1 MHICR
6 SAVINII
13 FGSAHKSATLK
24 KRILILF
31 LFALSAGHIA
41 NAQKHYFRHYQVE
54 NGLSHNTVF
63 CVEQDH
69 QGFLWL
75 GTKDGLNRFDGHA
88 FKVFRNIPGDSTSL
102 ASNFIYALDT
112 DKNGQLWVGASIG
125 LYKYHAVTESFEMVK
140 GTRTKGIGNI
150 RCSPDGMVWF
160 LEGYSLFRYDPIRDT
175 IVHYPNPAGDPVV
188 TDIYFDEKGAM
199 WLGSHKGTVRE
210 MGSGKVFDVF
220 SHSPKVL
227 TNRVTV
233 IVSASGGKL
242 LVGTSN
248 QGLKLLDTNT
258 GAYEDLMSMTDKD
271 VSIWVR
277 HILKH
282 EGDEYWVATESG
294 IYVYNL
300 ATRKF
305 TNLRKEYNNPWSL
318 TDNAVYYLHKDKE
331 GGMWAGT
338 FFGGANYYPRQYTFF
353 EKWFPDNSSN
363 TLSGNAVREICEDRF
378 GNIWVGTEDNGI
390 NKIDVASGKIT
401 QYPACKNG
409 ISHTNIHGLYAEGNN
424 LWVGTLD
431 NGLDKMDIRT
441 GKVVKH
447 YAAGPGS
454 FAHNFILWIYK
465 TRKGTLLLGTGGELA
480 KYDTAK
486 DAFLKI
492 DEVPY
497 SNQRSVAEAE
507 DGTIWAATSDHGL
520 FWFNEATGQKG
531 NYRHKPE
538 DTCSLSSNGLNT
550 VYIDSRQQIWA
561 GTEGFGLNRL
571 IPSTGCFTRYT
582 TQQGLPSDYI
592 FKVLEDNRGNM
603 WVTTSRGLACLNPNT
618 GAIQVFT
625 SINGLLNDQFNY
637 SSGYKDKNGK
647 MYLGSVK
654 GMISFNP
661 DQFLPDTFVAPV
673 YITGF
678 NVKNKPTSQEDKRD
692 LFFTKKVVLPYDQSS
707 FSIDFAALSFTA
719 PDMISYA
726 YKMDG
731 LDKEWTYLKTN
742 RIVYF
747 TDLKP
752 GRYTFRVT
760 TTDNN
765 GRLGDHPAWL
775 EIEIRPPYWATSWAY
790 VLYAILLASGCY
802 YFIRR
807 YHKRQML
814 KHKRKLEE
822 VQLKKEKELYQA
834 KVDFLTNV
842 AHEINTPLTLI
853 KGPLEQVIE
862 NPERLQANRNH
873 LQIMERNTNRLVQLT
888 NQLLDFRQT
897 EATGFRLDFK
907 RLNLSS
913 TLQDT
918 YDNFRLPAAQ
928 KKLDY
933 RIKMPTG
940 DIYAYA
946 DEEGINKIFSNLF
959 SNAIKYAEKK
969 VKVTLRGNG
978 ESVILEVAN
987 DGPLIPESMR
997 DKIFAPFV
1005 RLKENEKQK
1014 GTGIGLSICRSLT
1027 TLHKGELYADQK
1039 DGLNTFVFILPIGQA
1054 ISTEI

>member
-1 MHICR
+1 M
-6 SAVINII
+6 
-13 FGSAHKSATLK
+13 K
-24 KRILILF
+24 KRILILL
-31 LFALSAGHIA
+31 LFALYAGHAA

-63 CVEQDH
+63 CVQQDQ

-88 FKVFRNIPGDSTSL
+88 FKVFRHIPGDSTSL
-102 ASNFIYALDT
+102 ITNFVYSLDV
-112 DKNGQLWVGASIG
+112 DKNGQLWVGAGRG
-125 LYKYHAVTESFEMVK
+125 LYRYLPVTESFELIK
-140 GTRTKGIGNI
+140 GTERKGIGTVK
-150 RCSPDGMVWF
+150 CDPKGLVWF
-160 LEGYSLFRYDPIRDT
+160 VEGYSLFSYDPIKDS
-175 IVHYPNPAGDPVV
+175 IIHHPKPAGDEAV
-188 TDIYFDEKGAM
+188 TDINIDESGNM
-199 WLGSHKGTVRE
+199 WLASWKGTVRQFNN
-210 MGSGKVFDVF
+210 GKTYDVF
-220 SHSPKVL
+220 SHSPKAL
-227 TNRVTV
+227 YKLVTV
-233 IVSASGGKL
+233 VTPVSGGKL
-242 LVGTSN
+242 LIGTSN
-248 QGLKLLDTNT
+248 QGLKLLDPATDT
-258 GAYEDLMSMTDKD
+258 YEDLLSVTDND
-271 VSIWVR
+271 VAVYVR
-277 HILKH
+277 HILHH
-282 EGDEYWVATESG
+282 EGDEYWIATESG

-300 ATRKF
+300 ATRRYV
-305 TNLRKEYNNPWSL
+305 NLKKEYNNPWSL
-318 TDNAVYYLHKDKE
+318 TDNAIYYLHKDKE

-338 FFGGANYYPRQYTFF
+338 FFGGANYYPRQYTYF
-353 EKWFPDNSSN
+353 EKWFPDNSHN

-378 GNIWVGTEDNGI
+378 GNLWAGTEDNGI
-390 NKIDVASGKIT
+390 NKIDVKTGKIT
-401 QYPACKNG
+401 QYPACRNG

-424 LWVGTLD
+424 LWIGTLD
-431 NGLDKMDIRT
+431 NGLDKMDIPS
-441 GKVVKH
+441 GKVIRH
-447 YAAGPGS
+447 YSAGQGS
-454 FAHNFILWIYK
+454 FSNNFILWIYK
-465 TRKGTLLLGTGGELA
+465 ARNGSLFIGTGAELA
-480 KYDTAK
+480 KYDSTK
-486 DAFLKI
+486 DAFLPI
-492 DEVPY
+492 SMMPR
-497 SNQRSVAEAE
+497 SNQRSIDEAA
-507 DGTIWAATSDHGL
+507 DGTIWAATAGEGL

-531 NYRHKPE
+531 NYSPIPG
-538 DTCSLSSNGLNT
+538 DTCSLSSNQLNT
-550 VYIDSRQQIWA
+550 VFIDSRQQVWA

-571 IPSTGCFTRYT
+571 TPSTGCFKRYT
-582 TQQGLPSDYI
+582 TKDGLPSDYI

-603 WVTTSRGLACLNPNT
+603 WVTTSRGLACLNPQS

-637 SSGYKDKNGK
+637 NSGYKDKNGR

-692 LFFTKKVVLPYDQSS
+692 LFFTKKIVLPYDQSS

-726 YKMDG
+726 YQMEG

-752 GRYTFRVT
+752 GHYTFRVT

-765 GRLGDHPAWL
+765 GRLADHPAWL

-790 VLYAILLASGCY
+790 VLYAIIIASACY

-807 YHKRQML
+807 YHIRQTL

-822 VQLKKEKELYQA
+822 LQLKKEKELYQA

-907 RLNLSS
+907 KLNISS
-913 TLQDT
+913 ILQDT
-918 YDNFRLPAAQ
+918 FDNFRLPAAQ
-928 KKLDY
+928 KKLDF
-933 RIKMPTG
+933 RMRKPQE

-946 DEEGINKIFSNLF
+946 DEEGLNKIFSNLF
-959 SNAIKYAEKK
+959 SNAIKYADKK
-969 VKVTLRGNG
+969 VKVTLRENG
-978 ESVILEVAN
+978 QHVVLEVTN
-987 DGPLIPESMR
+987 DGPLIPETMR
-997 DKIFAPFV
+997 EKIFAPFV

-1027 TLHKGELYADQK
+1027 VLHKGELYVTSK
-1039 DGLNTFVFILPIGQA
+1039 EDGLNTFVFTLPVGQA
-1054 ISTEI
+1054 LSTEI

>member
-1 MHICR
+1 M
-6 SAVINII
+6 
-13 FGSAHKSATLK
+13 K
-24 KRILILF
+24 KRIFILLLI
-31 LFALSAGHIA
+31 ALSAGHSA
-41 NAQKHYFRHYQVE
+41 NAQKYYFRHYQVE

-63 CVEQDH
+63 CVQQDQ
-69 QGFLWL
+69 QGFIWM

-102 ASNFIYALDT
+102 ASNFVYSLDV
-112 DKNGQLWVGASIG
+112 DPNGQLWVGASIG
-125 LYKYHAVTESFEMVK
+125 LYRYHPVTESFEMIK
-140 GTRTKGIGNI
+140 GTGAKGVGSVKCDKKGLI
-150 RCSPDGMVWF
+150 WF
-160 LEGYSLFRYDPIRDT
+160 MEGYSLYSYDPIKDT
-175 IVHYPNPAGDPVV
+175 LIHHLDPAGREDAV
-188 TDIYFDEKGAM
+188 TDINIDDAGNI
-199 WLGSHKGTVRE
+199 WLGSWKGTVRTFN
-210 MGSGKVFDVF
+210 SSKAFDIF
-220 SHSPKVL
+220 SHSPKV
-227 TNRVTV
+227 TYKQVTV
-233 IVSASGGKL
+233 IMPASGGRL

-248 QGLKLLDTNT
+248 QGLKLLDPHKGT
-258 GAYEDLMSMTDKD
+258 YEDLMTRTNND
-271 VSIWVR
+271 VAIYVR
-277 HILKH
+277 HILH
-282 EGDEYWVATESG
+282 HQGDEYWIATESG

-300 ATRKF
+300 ATRRYI
-305 TNLRKEYNNPWSL
+305 NLKKEYNNPYSL

-338 FFGGANYYPRQYTFF
+338 FFGGSNYYPRQYTYFQ
-353 EKWFPDNSSN
+353 KWFPDNSSN

-378 GNIWVGTEDNGI
+378 GNIWAGTEDNGI
-390 NKIDVASGKIT
+390 NKIDPATGKIT
-401 QYPACKNG
+401 QYQPCRNANG

-424 LWVGTLD
+424 LWIGTLD
-431 NGLDKMDIRT
+431 NGLDKMDIRS
-441 GKVVKH
+441 GQVVKH

-454 FAHNFILWIYK
+454 FSSNFILWIYK
-465 TRKGTLLLGTGGELA
+465 ARNGSLFLGTGSELA
-480 KYDTAK
+480 KYDHTK
-486 DAFLKI
+486 DAFLKT
-492 DEVPY
+492 DLMPN
-497 SNQRSVAEAE
+497 SNQRSIAESE
-507 DGTIWAATSDHGL
+507 DGTIWAATADNGL
-520 FWFNEATGQKG
+520 YWFNEATGQKG
-531 NYRHKPE
+531 NYRHNPG
-538 DTCSLSSNGLNT
+538 DTCSLSANSLNT
-550 VYIDSRQQIWA
+550 VFIDSRQQIWT
-561 GTEGFGLNRL
+561 GSEGFGLNRL
-571 IPSTGCFTRYT
+571 TPATGCFKRYT

-592 FKVLEDNRGNM
+592 FKVLEDDRGNM

-637 SSGYKDKNGK
+637 NSGYKDKNGR

-678 NVKNKPTSQEDKRD
+678 NVKNKATAREDKRA
-692 LFFTKKVVLPYDQSS
+692 LFFTKKIVLPYDQSS

-726 YKMDG
+726 YMMEG

-752 GRYTFRVT
+752 GRYTFRVS

-765 GRLGDHPAWL
+765 GKLGDHPAWL

-790 VLYAILLASGCY
+790 VLYAVIVASAAY

-807 YHKRQML
+807 YHIRQTL

-822 VQLKKEKELYQA
+822 LQLKKEKELYQA

-907 RLNLSS
+907 RLNISS
-913 TLQDT
+913 ILQDT
-918 YDNFRLPAAQ
+918 FDNFRLPAAQ
-928 KKLDY
+928 KKLDF
-933 RIKMPTG
+933 RLKMTTE

-959 SNAIKYAEKK
+959 SNAIKYADKN
-969 VKVTLRGNG
+969 VKITLRENG
-978 ESVILEVAN
+978 KDIILEVTN
-987 DGPLIPESMR
+987 DGPLIPEEMR
-997 DKIFAPFV
+997 EKIFAPFV

-1027 TLHKGELYADQK
+1027 VLHKGELYAAQSE
-1039 DGLNTFVFILPIGQA
+1039 DGLNTFVLTLPVGQA